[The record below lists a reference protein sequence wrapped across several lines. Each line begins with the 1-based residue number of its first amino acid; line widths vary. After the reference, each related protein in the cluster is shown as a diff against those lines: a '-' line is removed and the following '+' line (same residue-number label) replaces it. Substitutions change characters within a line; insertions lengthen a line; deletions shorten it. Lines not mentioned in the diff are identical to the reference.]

1 MASPICVA
9 SVTIAEV
16 AVSHAMVASVSDSV
30 LAGIVPIVGY
40 TNGRVS
46 GLIKTGI
53 VRGGRVVGLCVGAT
67 VTQPLSDGRQTGS
80 DSGQLVKI
88 SFRVGAQTPRI

>member
-1 MASPICVA
+1 MTTAD
-9 SVTIAEV
+9 VTG
-16 AVSHAMVASVSDSV
+16 SHAVVASVSNSV
-30 LAGIVPIVGY
+30 LGGIV

-46 GLIKTGI
+46 GLIKTGM

-80 DSGQLVKI
+80 DSGQL
-88 SFRVGAQTPRI
+88 

>member
-1 MASPICVA
+1 MASAICVA
-9 SVTIAEV
+9 SVTLAEV

-46 GLIKTGI
+46 GLIKTGM
-53 VRGGRVVGLCVGAT
+53 VRGGRVVVGLGVGAT
-67 VTQPLSDGRQTGS
+67 GSQPLSDGRQTGS
-80 DSGQLVKI
+80 DSGQL
-88 SFRVGAQTPRI
+88 

>member
-1 MASPICVA
+1 MASAICVA
-9 SVTIAEV
+9 SVTLAEV

-46 GLIKTGI
+46 GLIKTGM
-53 VRGGRVVGLCVGAT
+53 VRGGRVVVVLGLGIS
-67 VTQPLSDGRQTGS
+67 TQPLSDERQTGS
-80 DSGQLVKI
+80 DSGQL
-88 SFRVGAQTPRI
+88 

>member
-9 SVTIAEV
+9 SVTLAEV

-46 GLIKTGI
+46 GLIKTGM
-53 VRGGRVVGLCVGAT
+53 VRGGRVVVVLGLGIS
-67 VTQPLSDGRQTGS
+67 TQPLSDERQTGS
-80 DSGQLVKI
+80 DSGQL
-88 SFRVGAQTPRI
+88 

>member
-16 AVSHAMVASVSDSV
+16 AVAQAMVASVSDSV
-30 LAGIVPIVGY
+30 LAGIVPMVGY

-46 GLIKTGI
+46 GLIKTGM
-53 VRGGRVVGLCVGAT
+53 VRGGRVVVGLGVGAT
-67 VTQPLSDGRQTGS
+67 VTQPLSDERQTGS
-80 DSGQLVKI
+80 DSGQL
-88 SFRVGAQTPRI
+88 